1 MTKEFVKEV
10 TSQQKNFSQWYQ
22 DVIFKAGLVDYAPV
36 KGCMVIRPYGYA
48 IWEQIQQI
56 LGGMIKESGHENAYF
71 PLFIPESLL
80 QKEVDHVEG
89 FAPEVAWVTHG
100 GQAELGERLAIRPT
114 SETIVCS
121 MLSNWVQSHRDLPVL
136 LNQWANVVRWEKST
150 RPFLRTTEFLW
161 QEGHTAHAT
170 AQEAQTETLQM
181 LNIYAKFVEECLAIP
196 VLKGQKTENEKFAGA
211 KDTYSIE
218 AIMKD
223 GRALQAG
230 TSHNLG
236 QHFAKVFDIQFSNE
250 DGQLE
255 YVYQTSWGVSTRLIG
270 GLIMAHGDDR
280 GLKLPPAI
288 APIQVVIVPI
298 LGKESKK
305 VLATAQEI
313 QQQLKVLGYRV
324 KIDDREQYRPGWKF
338 NDWELKGVPLR
349 IELGPKDLA
358 NEQMVLARRDTG
370 EKNYIPMDS
379 ALDQVTNLLDQI
391 QKNIFAQA
399 RKFVENHTT
408 IATEF
413 EGFRSILDQKGGYI
427 KAMWCGDSDCELK
440 VKELTKATIRNIPF
454 EQEELSKTCICCG
467 KPAQEM
473 VYFARAY

>member
-1 MTKEFVKEV
+1 MTKKYVKEV
-10 TSQQKNFSQWYQ
+10 TSQQENFSQWYQ
-22 DVIFKAGLVDYAPV
+22 DVIIKAGLIDYAPM
-36 KGCMVIRPYGYA
+36 KGCMIIRPYGYA

-56 LGGMIKESGHENAYF
+56 LGAMIKESGHENAYF

-100 GQAELGERLAIRPT
+100 GQTELGERLAVRPT

-121 MLSNWVQSHRDLPVL
+121 MLSNWVQSHRDLPIL

-161 QEGHTAHAT
+161 QEGHTAHST
-170 AQEAQTETLQM
+170 VQEAQAETLQM
-181 LNIYAKFVEECLAIP
+181 LDIYAKFVEEYLAIP
-196 VLKGQKTENEKFAGA
+196 VIKGQKTENEKFAGA

-218 AIMKD
+218 ALMKD
-223 GRALQAG
+223 GKALQAG

-236 QHFAKVFDIQFSNE
+236 QHFAKVFDIQFSNDE
-250 DGQLE
+250 GQLE

-270 GLIMAHGDDR
+270 GLIMTHGDER

-298 LGKESKK
+298 LGNESET

-313 QQQLKVLGYRV
+313 QQHLKALGYRV

-338 NDWELKGVPLR
+338 NEWELKGVPLR

-358 NEQMVLARRDTG
+358 KKQLVLARRDTG
-370 EKNYIPMDS
+370 EKIFISIDS
-379 ALDQVTNLLDQI
+379 TIDQVTQLLDEI
-391 QKNIFAQA
+391 QQRIFTQA
-399 RKFVENHTT
+399 TQFVQNHTS
-408 IATEF
+408 IASNLEEF
-413 EGFRSILDQKGGYI
+413 NSILDQKGGYI
-427 KAMWCGDSDCELK
+427 KSMWCGDSSCEIR

-454 EQEELSKTCICCG
+454 AQEKVSKSCICCN
-467 KPAQEM
+467 KPAQKM
-473 VYFARAY
+473 VYFARSY